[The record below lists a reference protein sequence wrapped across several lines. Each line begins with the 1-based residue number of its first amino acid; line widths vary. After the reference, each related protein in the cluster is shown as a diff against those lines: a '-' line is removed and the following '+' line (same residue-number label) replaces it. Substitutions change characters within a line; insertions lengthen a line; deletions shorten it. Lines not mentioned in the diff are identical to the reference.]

1 MFHSQTM
8 SPYFVL
14 PAKHAKYEFKTK
26 IMRDGIELARPVD
39 KIPKLSRDS
48 RFKVARSKARS
59 ATRGRREQYEDE
71 YTNRGYDVHLE
82 ESIDIDT
89 FNTFRDYLDYCYEEL
104 HYEEDVK
111 LSYAQ
116 YCAIHVEYFTTTTTP
131 KTKLYAPPQVRPD
144 DDVII
149 NHWPK
154 RVMSNKSYAQ
164 MAR

>member
-8 SPYFVL
+8 ASYFVL

-71 YTNRGYDVHLE
+71 YTNRDYDVHLE
-82 ESIDIDT
+82 ESIDNNT
-89 FNTFRDYLDYCYEEL
+89 SNTFRDYLDYCYEEL
-104 HYEEDVK
+104 HYEDDFN

-116 YCAIHVEYFTTTTTP
+116 YCAIPVEYFTATT
-131 KTKLYAPPQVRPD
+131 KTRTKAKPYAPPQVRPD

-154 RVMSNKSYAQ
+154 RKSYAQ

>member
-14 PAKHAKYEFKTK
+14 PAKHAKYEFKTT

-82 ESIDIDT
+82 ESIDK
-89 FNTFRDYLDYCYEEL
+89 TFRDYLYYCYDFN
-104 HYEEDVK
+104 EDDFN

-116 YCAIHVEYFTTTTTP
+116 YCAIPVEYFTSTT
-131 KTKLYAPPQVRPD
+131 KATKSKPYAPPQVRPD

-154 RVMSNKSYAQ
+154 RMSSKSYAQ